1 MAEASTSDAAFI
13 VGELSKRLTHA
24 SRMLIRK
31 TKADAN
37 LLEKSATERLSL
49 ADKLRRAEAEV
60 LALRE
65 ENQQLKVKCSKLE
78 STASDNERVLESL
91 RRAVEEDANEKS
103 ALKSRIT
110 ELEWVQARMAEL
122 ERVIPEVARR
132 AEGVYQEYKKALGAL
147 GAEPLP
153 LPKPVEGLQV
163 FFLLLDWLKSE
174 FEGLGEVMSVA
185 NDNAASVSFEGLVG
199 NLLRARAVDLA

>member
-13 VGELSKRLTHA
+13 VGELSRRLTHA
-24 SRMLIRK
+24 SRMLIQK

-78 STASDNERVLESL
+78 STASDNEKVLESL
-91 RRAVEEDANEKS
+91 RRAVEVDANEKS

-132 AEGVYQEYKKALGAL
+132 AEGVYQEYKTALGAL

-163 FFLLLDWLKSE
+163 FFLLLD
-174 FEGLGEVMSVA
+174 
-185 NDNAASVSFEGLVG
+185 
-199 NLLRARAVDLA
+199 

>member
-1 MAEASTSDAAFI
+1 MLFSAAVLVSVQQLLAVMQGPGASGILPPEKGLWSCFIFVSCTISRVPEGDFVFDSGFDAAVAEASTSDAAFI

-24 SRMLIRK
+24 SRMLIQK

-78 STASDNERVLESL
+78 STASDNEKVLESL
-91 RRAVEEDANEKS
+91 RRAVDVDANEKS

-110 ELEWVQARMAEL
+110 ELEWVQTRMAEL
-122 ERVIPEVARR
+122 ERVVPEVARR
-132 AEGVYQEYKKALGAL
+132 AEGVY
-147 GAEPLP
+147 
-153 LPKPVEGLQV
+153 
-163 FFLLLDWLKSE
+163 
-174 FEGLGEVMSVA
+174 
-185 NDNAASVSFEGLVG
+185 
-199 NLLRARAVDLA
+199 